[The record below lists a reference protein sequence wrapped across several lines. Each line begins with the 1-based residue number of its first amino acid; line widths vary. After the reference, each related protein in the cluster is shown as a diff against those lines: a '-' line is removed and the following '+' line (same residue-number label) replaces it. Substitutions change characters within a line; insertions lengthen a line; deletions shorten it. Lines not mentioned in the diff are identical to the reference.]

1 MMDFFLKPRALPAPP
16 PPRSGILWAAGLLGL
31 CLSMAAALAV
41 WGWEEDSRRLRFLHE
56 ARDAVSRL
64 GGTIQ
69 QTHIA
74 LQSLASFLAISQE
87 PEREHFRRFTEP
99 FLSYLQPTHNPG
111 LRALGWVPRLPAAAR
126 PDFEEARRREGLADF
141 QLKEKDASGNLVP
154 AAPREEYYPLHFVE
168 PLPGKEV
175 LLGFDLGSEPARRQA
190 LLWARDRGDPAATRP
205 LLLAQEQEGYKGIL
219 IFWPVFQGDS
229 PPTGVEE
236 RRRALKGF
244 ALGVFRVADLVG
256 HTFRELRQ
264 RNLCL
269 HLFDDL
275 APPGERFLAAYSLKT
290 AATLQVP
297 PDYDPAASWPPAW
310 TYTAVVDVGSR
321 LWRVVV
327 PATRPWW
334 LLTLWLPL
342 LVGLGGAVT
351 TGLLVAF
358 LHKRHQNLAS
368 LAALNQSLEM
378 RVEQRTAELRAANA
392 SLEREIRE
400 HRRARRAL
408 EESEART
415 RLILDHLQTGI
426 LIVEAASRRVVE
438 ANPSA
443 LRLLGCTR
451 EELLGT
457 VCHQSLCPAE
467 AGGCPL
473 LDQGRELDN
482 AERELIRRDGTRLPI
497 LKTVVPI
504 TLEGRLHLLESFV
517 DISAQKQA
525 EAELRAARE
534 AAEDL
539 NRQLAEVNRQLEE
552 AIGQANLLATQ
563 AAVANVAKSEF
574 LARMSH
580 EIRTPMNSI
589 IGFTE
594 LLGDTP
600 LSEEQAGFV
609 RNVKQS
615 AEALLS
621 LINDI
626 LDFSKIEAGHLSLEE
641 VDFDPE
647 LLAYE
652 VCDLISPRLKDKPV
666 ELLCRIGDEV
676 PGFVRGDPARFRQ
689 VLLNLLSN
697 AEKFTPSG
705 EIELSLE
712 VAETRADELLLL
724 VKVRDTGVGIP
735 EEKQEQIFDA
745 FQQADGSITRQF
757 GGTGLGLAICRQLA
771 RLMGGEVQVTSQVGQ
786 GSTFFF
792 TAWVRKSDKAA
803 SGRPIPQ
810 GLAGKR
816 VLILDDNETHLDI
829 LGRLL
834 GQLGLRVTALSRGE
848 EVLPALQAA
857 PPEDPFHLAILDI
870 QMPGMDGYSVAQSIR
885 AREADGGHL
894 PLLAYSSSTDQRRS
908 RFLEAGFHGFLVK
921 PVKRPELVAM
931 LSRLLGADSPVAD
944 KGPTFITQ
952 QTLWEDLKHGTRIL
966 LVEDNPV
973 NQKLALLM
981 LTKGGYQVELAE
993 NGQEAVAKVKA
1004 DPQAF
1009 DLIFM
1014 DMQMP
1019 VMDGLAATREL
1030 RRQGVATPIIA
1041 MTANAMREDR
1051 DRCLRAGMNDY
1062 IPKPVKREAVFE
1074 MIRKW
1079 VVQGGGPHP
1088 PPEPAPWE
1096 GESEEVSF

>member
-1 MMDFFLKPRALPAPP
+1 MDDYSLRPRQALAAPP
-16 PPRSGILWAAGLLGL
+16 TRPGILWLVGVLGL
-31 CLSMAAALAV
+31 CLSLGAALAV
-41 WGWEEDSRRLRFLHE
+41 WTWEEESRRLRFLHE

-64 GGTIQ
+64 AGTIQ
-69 QTHIA
+69 QTHTA
-74 LQSLASFLAISQE
+74 LQSLASFLAISDKIG
-87 PEREHFRRFTEP
+87 REQFRRFTEP
-99 FLSYLQPTHNPG
+99 FLSYTQPTYNPG

-126 PDFEEARRREGLADF
+126 RDFEEARRREGLLGF
-141 QLKEKDASGNLVP
+141 QLTEKDSHGSFIP
-154 AAPREEYYPLHFVE
+154 AGDRDEYFPLSLVE
-168 PLPGKEV
+168 PLHGKED
-175 LLGFDLGSEPARRQA
+175 LLGYDLGSEPARRQA
-190 LLWARDRGDPAATRP
+190 LNWARDRGDPAASAP
-205 LLLAQEQEGYKGIL
+205 LFLAQEQEGHKGIL
-219 IFWPVFQGDS
+219 IFWPVYQGDQ
-229 PPTGVEE
+229 PPVDVEA
-236 RRRALKGF
+236 RRQALKGF
-244 ALGVFRVADLVG
+244 ALGVFRIADLLA
-256 HTFRELRQ
+256 HTFRELKES
-264 RNLCL
+264 NLCL
-269 HLFDDL
+269 QLYDDL
-275 APPGERFLAAYSLKT
+275 APPGERFLVAFSLHT
-290 AATLQVP
+290 ATALKSP
-297 PDYDPAASWPPAW
+297 PVSEIAWPHSW
-310 TYTAVVDVGSR
+310 TYVAVVDVGSR
-321 LWRVVV
+321 LWRAVVV
-327 PATRPWW
+327 PAARPPW
-334 LLTLWLPL
+334 LLLLWLPL
-342 LVGLGGAVT
+342 MVGVGGMVT

-358 LHKRHQNLAS
+358 LHKRHQNLAA
-368 LAALNQSLEM
+368 LAALNQSLET
-378 RVEQRTAELRAANA
+378 RVEQRTAELKAANA
-392 SLEREIRE
+392 SLEREISE

-408 EESEART
+408 EESEERT
-415 RLILDHLQTGI
+415 RLILEKLQAGI
-426 LIVEAASRRVVE
+426 LIVEADTKRIVE

-443 LRLLGCTR
+443 LRLLGATR
-451 EELLGT
+451 EELVGEI
-457 VCHQSLCPAE
+457 CHERLCPVQ
-467 AGGCPL
+467 AGQCPITDL
-473 LDQGRELDN
+473 GRPVDN
-482 AERELIRRDGTRLPI
+482 AEREIIRRDGVRLPV

-504 TLEGRLHLLESFV
+504 TLGGRLHLLESFV
-517 DISAQKQA
+517 DISAQKKA

-563 AAVANVAKSEF
+563 AAVANMAKSEF

-594 LLGDTP
+594 LLSDTP
-600 LSEEQAGFV
+600 LSDEQAGFV
-609 RNVKQS
+609 HNVRQS
-615 AEALLS
+615 AEALLA

-697 AEKFTPSG
+697 AEKFTPAG

-712 VAETRADELLLL
+712 VAEARDDELLLL
-724 VKVRDTGVGIP
+724 TKVRDTGVGIP
-735 EEKQEQIFDA
+735 EDKREQIFDA
-745 FQQADGSITRQF
+745 FQQADGSITRQY

-771 RLMGGEVQVTSQVGQ
+771 RLMGGEVQVDSQVGQ
-786 GSTFFF
+786 GSIFFF
-792 TAWVRKSDKAA
+792 TAWVRKSDKAP
-803 SGRPIPQ
+803 SGRAVPR
-810 GLAGKR
+810 GLAGKK
-816 VLILDDNETHLDI
+816 VLILDDNDTHLDI
-829 LGRLL
+829 LSRVLEP
-834 GQLGLRVTALSRGE
+834 LGLRVTALSRGE
-848 EVLPALQAA
+848 EVLPTLMAA

-870 QMPGMDGYSVAQSIR
+870 QMPGLDGYAVAQSIR
-885 AREADGGHL
+885 ARAGELGRL

-908 RFLEAGFHGFLVK
+908 RFLEAGFDGFLVK

-931 LSRLLGADSPVAD
+931 LSRLLGAEAPAAD
-944 KGPTFITQ
+944 KSPTFVTQ
-952 QTLWEDLKHGTRIL
+952 QTLWEELKHGTRIL

-993 NGQEAVAKVKA
+993 NGQEAVAKVLA

-1030 RRQGVATPIIA
+1030 RRQGVTLPIIA

-1051 DRCLRAGMNDY
+1051 ERCLRAGMNDY
-1062 IPKPVKREAVFE
+1062 ISKPVKREAVFE

-1079 VVQGGGPHP
+1079 VVQGGGQPGP
-1088 PPEPAPWE
+1088 PPAASDWD
-1096 GESEEVSF
+1096 SEEMNF

>member
-1 MMDFFLKPRALPAPP
+1 MDHPLRLHRSPAVPP
-16 PPRSGILWAAGLLGL
+16 TRPGILWLVGLLGL
-31 CLSMAAALAV
+31 VLSLGAALAV
-41 WGWEEDSRRLRFLHE
+41 WTWEEENRRLRFLHE

-64 GGTIQ
+64 SSTLR
-69 QTHIA
+69 QTHTA
-74 LQSLASFLAISQE
+74 LQGLASFLAISDQVG
-87 PEREHFRRFTEP
+87 REQFRRFTEP
-99 FLSYLQPTHNPG
+99 FLSYAMPTYNPG
-111 LRALGWVPRLPAAAR
+111 LRALGWAPRLPAAAR
-126 PDFEEARRREGLADF
+126 PDFEAARHQEGLPGF
-141 QLKEKDASGNLVP
+141 QVKEKDAQGGFIP
-154 AAPREEYYPLHFVE
+154 AGEREEYFPLYLVE
-168 PLPGKEV
+168 PLRGREDLV
-175 LLGFDLGSEPARRQA
+175 GYDLGSEPARRQA
-190 LLWARDRGDPAATRP
+190 LEWARDRGDPAATLP
-205 LLLAQEQEGYKGIL
+205 LLLAQEREGYKGIL
-219 IFWPVFQGDS
+219 IFWPVFRGDQV
-229 PPTGVEE
+229 PANVEE
-236 RRRALKGF
+236 RRQHLKGLV
-244 ALGVFRVADLVG
+244 LGVFRMVDLLG
-256 HTFRELRQ
+256 HTFHELRHS
-264 RNLCL
+264 NLCL

-275 APPGERFLAAYSLKT
+275 APPGERFLLAYSLKT
-290 AATLQVP
+290 GTAVKDP
-297 PDYDPAASWPPAW
+297 SEPDHSHPRPSGWS
-310 TYTAVVDVGSR
+310 YTGVVDVGSR
-321 LWRVVV
+321 LWRVEVL
-327 PATRPWW
+327 PAARPPW
-334 LLTLWLPL
+334 LPTLWLPL
-342 LVGLGGAVT
+342 MVGLGGMVI
-351 TGLLVAF
+351 TGLMMAYV
-358 LHKRHQNLAS
+358 HKRHQSLAS
-368 LAALNQSLEM
+368 LAALNQSLES
-378 RVEQRTAELRAANA
+378 RVEKRTAELRAANA

-408 EESEART
+408 EESEERT
-415 RLILDHLQTGI
+415 RLILENLQAGI
-426 LIVEAASRRVVE
+426 LIVEAATKQIVE

-443 LRLLGCTR
+443 LRLLGASR
-451 EELLGT
+451 EEIVGEI
-457 VCHQSLCPAE
+457 CHQRLCPARE
-467 AGGCPL
+467 GSCPI
-473 LDQGRELDN
+473 LDLGQEVDN
-482 AERELIRRDGTRLPI
+482 AEREIIRRDGTRLPV
-497 LKTVVPI
+497 LKTVVPL
-504 TLEGRLHLLESFV
+504 TLDGRLHLLESFV

-563 AAVANVAKSEF
+563 AAVANMAKSEF

-600 LSEEQAGFV
+600 LSDEQAGFV

-615 AEALLS
+615 AEALLA

-697 AEKFTPSG
+697 AEKFTASG

-712 VAETRADELLLL
+712 VAEARNDELLLL
-724 VKVRDTGVGIP
+724 TKVRDTGVGIP
-735 EEKQEQIFDA
+735 ADKQEQIFDA
-745 FQQADGSITRQF
+745 FQQADGSITRQY

-771 RLMGGEVQVTSQVGQ
+771 RLMGGEVQVESQEGR

-792 TAWVRKSDKAA
+792 TAWMRKSDKAA
-803 SGRPIPQ
+803 TGRTAPQ
-810 GLAGKR
+810 GLAGRR

-829 LGRLL
+829 LSRVLTP
-834 GQLGLRVTALSRGE
+834 LGLRVTALSRGE
-848 EVLPALQAA
+848 EVLPTLEAA
-857 PPEDPFHLAILDI
+857 FPDDPFHLAILDI
-870 QMPGMDGYSVAQSIR
+870 QMPGLDGYAVAQGIR
-885 AREADGGHL
+885 ARQEAWARL
-894 PLLAYSSSTDQRRS
+894 PLLAYSSSTDQRRT
-908 RFLEAGFHGFLVK
+908 RFLEAGFDGFLVK

-931 LSRLLGADSPVAD
+931 LSRLLGLEGPGAE
-944 KGPTFITQ
+944 KGATLVTQ
-952 QTLWEDLKHGTRIL
+952 QTLWEELKHGTRIL
-966 LVEDNPV
+966 MVEDNPV

-993 NGQEAVAKVKA
+993 NGKEAVAKVLA
-1004 DPQAF
+1004 APRAY

-1051 DRCLRAGMNDY
+1051 ERCLRAGMNDY
-1062 IPKPVKREAVFE
+1062 IAKPVKREAVFE

-1079 VVQGGGPHP
+1079 VAQGGQLSP
-1088 PPEPAPWE
+1088 PPTPGDW
-1096 GESEEVSF
+1096 ESESDDLSF